1 MPTDNGPPRGTRD
14 LLPDAVAKREAVIAE
29 LAASYARFGFRRIET
44 PALEDISR
52 LSWGEGG
59 DNEKLIYRIL
69 RRGLDPVVAEGAEL
83 SDLTDLGLRYDL
95 TVPLTRFY
103 ANNAGKLASPFRAMQ
118 IGSVWRAERPQKGR
132 YRQFTQCDIDTIGE
146 PTVLAE
152 CELLE
157 ATLAA
162 LQAIGIAPVRLRVN
176 DRRLL
181 AAIVVEAGVPHD
193 SIGSFLVT
201 LDKLDKIGWDGV
213 KVELTERGYGEEV
226 GERCEWVVG
235 VLTPDD
241 PPAVVLDRAA
251 DLLPGVP
258 EAVLEDLRATFE
270 ALEQM
275 ARDTGSTESAP
286 GSEGGARRGAGT
298 SWSLDPT
305 IVRGM
310 GYYSGQIFEFGHPDA
325 PSSIAGGGRY
335 DGLVGRSLGRDV
347 PACGVSIG
355 FDRVVDMASFERPD
369 LGVAVVYSDLPIA
382 DVLAVARRLRSS
394 GSDRAAAL
402 VARRGQLKLQLDAL
416 KQEGYSSFILAEVNS
431 VSEERPLRD

>member
-1 MPTDNGPPRGTRD
+1 MPSDNGPPRGTRD
-14 LLPDAVAKREAVIAE
+14 LLPDAVAKRETVIGE

-44 PALEDISR
+44 PALEDIAR
-52 LSWGEGG
+52 LTWGEGG
-59 DNEKLIYRIL
+59 DNEKLSYRIL
-69 RRGLDPVVAEGAEL
+69 RRGLDPVVAEGTNL

-118 IGSVWRAERPQKGR
+118 IGPVWRAERPQKGR

-146 PTVLAE
+146 PSVLAE

-162 LQAIGIAPVRLRVN
+162 LEAIGISPVQLRVN

-181 AAIVVEAGVPHD
+181 AAIAAEAGVPAG

-201 LDKLDKIGWDGV
+201 LDKLDKIGWVGV
-213 KVELTERGYGEEV
+213 KAELVGRGYAEAV

-235 VLTPDD
+235 ILTSGESPE
-241 PPAVVLDRAA
+241 AVIDRAA

-258 EAVLEDLRATFE
+258 EAVLSDLRSTFS

-275 ARDTGSTESAP
+275 AGAGAGAP
-286 GSEGGARRGAGT
+286 GEPVA

-310 GYYSGQIFEFGHPDA
+310 GYYSGQIFEVGHPEA

-335 DGLVGRSLGRDV
+335 DGLVGRSLGREV

-355 FDRVVDMASFERPD
+355 FDRVVDMARFDKPD
-369 LGVAVVYSDLPIA
+369 LGVAVVYA
-382 DVLAVARRLRSS
+382 DRSIEEVLAAARRLRSARP
-394 GSDRAAAL
+394 GRAAAL

-416 KQEGYSSFILAEVNS
+416 QQEGYSSFVLIDADS
-431 VSEERPLRD
+431 VSEERPLRQ

>member
-14 LLPDAVAKREAVIAE
+14 LLPDVVAKRETVIAE

-59 DNEKLIYRIL
+59 DNEKLSYRIL
-69 RRGLDPVVAEGAEL
+69 RRGLGPVVAEGTEL
-83 SDLTDLGLRYDL
+83 SELTDLGLRYDL

-118 IGSVWRAERPQKGR
+118 IGPVWRAERPQKGR

-181 AAIVVEAGVPHD
+181 AAIAAEAGVPAD
-193 SIGSFLVT
+193 LIGSFLVT

-213 KVELTERGYGEEV
+213 KAELSERGYPEAV
-226 GERCEWVVG
+226 GARCEWVVG
-235 VLTPDD
+235 VLTSDD
-241 PPAVVLDRAA
+241 SPAVVLDRAA

-258 EAVLEDLRATFE
+258 DTVLSDLRSTFE

-275 ARDTGSTESAP
+275 AADA
-286 GSEGGARRGAGT
+286 GATVGPIAT
-298 SWSLDPT
+298 WSLDPT

-310 GYYSGQIFEFGHPDA
+310 GYYSGQIFEFGHPDS

-355 FDRVVDMASFERPD
+355 FDRVVDMASFDKPD
-369 LGVAVVYSDLPIA
+369 LGIAVVYSDRSMA
-382 DVLAVARRLRSS
+382 DVLATARRLRAAQP
-394 GSDRAAAL
+394 GRPAAL
-402 VARRGQLKLQLDAL
+402 VARRGQLKLQLDSL
-416 KQEGYSSFILAEVNS
+416 KQEGYSAFVVVDGTS
-431 VSEERPLRD
+431 VSDERPLRD